1 MHITNTLLHLGV
13 EATSGNEKWFVGGVY
28 KPPSISNEY
37 FYTEF
42 GQTVDK
48 IISKDDKYFHKVSS
62 SETLL
67 VDHN

>member
-1 MHITNTLLHLGV
+1 MGPIRNPNWSTSGMRVALSYLGV

-48 IISKDDKYFHKVSS
+48 IISRR
-62 SETLL
+62 
-67 VDHN
+67 